1 MPSMETLMA
10 VLFALVLLEIS
21 PGPDMMLTLA
31 RGIGQGRRIAL
42 LSVLGMTLVAG
53 VVQVSLLVLGL
64 ATVLHRYPFAL
75 QLLQWAGALYLLYL
89 GAKMLYASRAGN
101 TAIASAAPIS
111 GVQAVKEGTI
121 NSLTNPKSLLFMF
134 AFIPQFVDPQAGPVW
149 SQLLILGCLQ
159 KLTGIVSLGSIAL
172 ASGKVGECLSAHP
185 RWLLW
190 QQRFTGVVMMGLGV
204 RLFFSGNSK

>member
-1 MPSMETLMA
+1 
-10 VLFALVLLEIS
+10 
-21 PGPDMMLTLA
+21 
-31 RGIGQGRRIAL
+31 
-42 LSVLGMTLVAG
+42 
-53 VVQVSLLVLGL
+53 
-64 ATVLHRYPFAL
+64 
-75 QLLQWAGALYLLYL
+75 L
-89 GAKMLYASRAGN
+89 GAKMLYASRTGN

-111 GVQAVKEGTI
+111 GLQAVREGTI

-149 SQLLILGCLQ
+149 LQLLILGSLQ

-185 RWLLW
+185 CWLLW
-190 QQRFTGVVMMGLGV
+190 QQRFTGAVMMGLGV

>member
-1 MPSMETLMA
+1 MPSMETLMT

-53 VVQVSLLVLGL
+53 VVLGL

-89 GAKMLYASRAGN
+89 GAKMLYASRTGN

-111 GVQAVKEGTI
+111 GLQAVREGTI

-149 SQLLILGCLQ
+149 LQLLILGSLQ

-172 ASGKVGECLSAHP
+172 ASGKVGECLGKHP

-190 QQRFTGVVMMGLGV
+190 QQRFTGAVMMGLGV